1 MEGEEVAAM
10 SLGAPAPSVVVSRF
24 GMQHVPVRV
33 RSLSTFATPDY
44 IDSFTLDTPAARERS
59 VEEWARA
66 VLEEA
71 ALSRRYARRFWRL
84 MGLRLG
90 PPPYS
95 SAHVQGWAIA
105 GTGADWIRLETQ
117 SWYMSAEAVCLVDDD
132 QVSLSLSLHFDR
144 QPVGRLVWAFVEGPH
159 QRAVPV
165 MLRQAVAVVAGSSPR
180 HRGQR
185 ATPTDHSL

>member
-1 MEGEEVAAM
+1 M

-71 ALSRRYARRFWRL
+71 ALFASVRPPILAVDGSSAWSAAVFVCTRT
-84 MGLRLG
+84 RLG
-90 PPPYS
+90 
-95 SAHVQGWAIA
+95 H
-105 GTGADWIRLETQ
+105 
-117 SWYMSAEAVCLVDDD
+117 C
-132 QVSLSLSLHFDR
+132 
-144 QPVGRLVWAFVEGPH
+144 
-159 QRAVPV
+159 
-165 MLRQAVAVVAGSSPR
+165 R
-180 HRGQR
+180 HRGR
-185 ATPTDHSL
+185 LDPPGDPVLVHVRRGRLPGRRRPSLAVTLAPL